1 MKREA
6 RQFFIVRSNSR
17 SDKNFTIES
26 ADSSDPNFSTSYL
39 EIHKNCFF
47 FLAFLC
53 RKKWEKVQLVEENAL
68 SDNTIILRSL
78 TQL

>member
-39 EIHKNCFF
+39 EIHKTVF

-53 RKKWEKVQLVEENAL
+53 RKICEKVQLVEENAL
-68 SDNTIILRSL
+68 SDNTIILRSS